1 MVYLQITLRVDPAD
15 RPAAAAV
22 YEKYKQPFLGTVDG
36 ATGKELLVRGEDV
49 QVLHGFRSAADARAY
64 LDSELFT
71 KDVVGELA
79 PLLRAEPDIRLYD
92 TV

>member
-1 MVYLQITLRVDPAD
+1 M
-15 RPAAAAV
+15 
-22 YEKYKQPFLGTVDG
+22 
-36 ATGKELLVRGEDV
+36 

-79 PLLRAEPDIRLYD
+79 PLLRAEPDVRLYD